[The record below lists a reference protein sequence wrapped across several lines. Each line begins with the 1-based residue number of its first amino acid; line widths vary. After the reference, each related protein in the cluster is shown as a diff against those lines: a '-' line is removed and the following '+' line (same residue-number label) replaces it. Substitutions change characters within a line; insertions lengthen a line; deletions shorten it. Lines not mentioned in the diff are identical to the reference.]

1 MKTINTE
8 TSESFY
14 RLLAVGARLNIEL
27 ADDPNKVQVASRL
40 VGYRKEQFLLI
51 DCPSGQT
58 PNLERF
64 FIPNNE
70 LIIRAITDSEFRDV
84 IAFRSLV
91 MGVVQKPI
99 RLLIVSIPENIAH
112 RQIRREPRLDTKIF
126 LRVDSTTG
134 SFKSKM
140 VDYSVSGCCIEAKA
154 DEHLFFEDETL
165 TLNLEYSSELT
176 GKLTGKVMGVNNDV
190 SPPKAGIRFDESEL
204 TLRKELFYQF
214 LFDMRANDKSLEV

>member
-1 MKTINTE
+1 MKTINTD
-8 TSESFY
+8 SSDNFY
-14 RLLAVGARLNIEL
+14 RLLSVGARLNIEL
-27 ADDPNKVQVASRL
+27 ADDPKKMQVSSRL
-40 VGYRKEQFLLI
+40 VGYRKDQFLLI
-51 DCPSGQT
+51 DCPSGQMA
-58 PNLERF
+58 NLERF

-70 LIIRAITDSEFRDV
+70 LIVRAITDSEFRDV

-112 RQIRREPRLDTKIF
+112 RQIRREPRLDTQLT
-126 LRVDSTTG
+126 LRIDSDTG
-134 SFKSKM
+134 AFSGKM
-140 VDYSVSGCCIEAKA
+140 LDYSVSGCCLEASA

-165 TLNLEYSSELT
+165 TLNIEYGGDLKGTLT
-176 GKLTGKVMGVNNDV
+176 GTVMGVNNDTDV
-190 SPPKAGIRFDESEL
+190 PRAGIRFDESAL